1 MPKKHISELPE
12 EYHERLHFV
21 EGVTERAA
29 NYMFEHNVKEDPG
42 DIFDPPLWEMRD
54 ALAKL
59 IGLPDDY
66 YEYATWEIMLGTC

>member
-1 MPKKHISELPE
+1 MPDKPIWELPE
-12 EYHERLHFV
+12 EYHERLHWV
-21 EGVTERAA
+21 EAVTERAA
-29 NYMFEHNVKEDPG
+29 NYMFEHDLKEDPG

>member
-1 MPKKHISELPE
+1 MGGKSAISSRVDHRTL
-12 EYHERLHFV
+12 
-21 EGVTERAA
+21 T
-29 NYMFEHNVKEDPG
+29 KEDPG

-66 YEYATWEIMLGTC
+66 YEYATWEIMLGTY